1 MKYAVVEIKGKQY
14 KIEENSEILVHKL
27 AEKEKL
33 EARVLLAVDGENVKI
48 GQPEVND
55 AKIELKKLEN
65 EKGKKIQVFK
75 YKSKSKY
82 RRTIGSRPE
91 FTRVSVGKIS

>member
-14 KIEENSEILVHKL
+14 KIEENSEILVHRM
-27 AEKEKL
+27 AEKEKI
-33 EARVLLAVDGENVKI
+33 EARVLLIADGEKTKI
-48 GQPEVND
+48 GTPEVKG

-65 EKGKKIQVFK
+65 EKGKKIHVFK

-91 FTRVSVGKIS
+91 FTRIAVGKIS